1 MVHGTSIHRP
11 TALPAVAPRINSVK
25 ARTTPVFS
33 AISKQAPTSVA
44 SLTKSPVATAPTSLV
59 TTPQSQVPSA
69 ADDFRQLFGGLPGPA
84 APSPVT
90 TPAVAT
96 PVNPPFVPSFR
107 TASVTDGVNVWGLNS
122 DYFATK
128 DTAQWIANKYGTGQV
143 IETPFEGS
151 GGPFSA
157 SANEYQI
164 KMADG
169 RTVNAGIL
177 AGYYERNP
185 ESQFPGLADKL
196 IRGQLGLA

>member
-1 MVHGTSIHRP
+1 MVYGTSIHRP
-11 TALPAVAPRINSVK
+11 TALPAVAPRINTVK
-25 ARTTPVFS
+25 AKTTPVFS
-33 AISKQAPTSVA
+33 VISKQTPTAVA
-44 SLTKSPVATAPTSLV
+44 SVKQSPILAAPATLV

-69 ADDFRQLFGGLPGPA
+69 AADFRQLFGGGSA
-84 APSPVT
+84 VPSVVS

-107 TASVTDGVNVWGLNS
+107 TATITDGVSVWGLNS
-122 DYFATK
+122 NYFATK

-151 GGPFSA
+151 GGPFAA

>member
-1 MVHGTSIHRP
+1 MMVQGTSIHRP
-11 TALPAVAPRINSVK
+11 TGLPAAAPRINSVK

-33 AISKQAPTSVA
+33 LISKPSLSTLASVKESPASAAP
-44 SLTKSPVATAPTSLV
+44 ATLV
-59 TTPQSQVPSA
+59 TIPQSQVSTTTP
-69 ADDFRQLFGGLPGPA
+69 DIRQLFNGLPASVVTSA
-84 APSPVT
+84 AT
-90 TPAVAT
+90 TT
-96 PVNPPFVPSFR
+96 DPPFIPTFR
-107 TASVTDGVNVWGLNS
+107 TATVTDGVNVWPLNS
-122 DYFATK
+122 NYFASK

-151 GGPFSA
+151 GGPFAA

-177 AGYYERNP
+177 AGYYQRNP

>member
-1 MVHGTSIHRP
+1 
-11 TALPAVAPRINSVK
+11 
-25 ARTTPVFS
+25 
-33 AISKQAPTSVA
+33 
-44 SLTKSPVATAPTSLV
+44 
-59 TTPQSQVPSA
+59 
-69 ADDFRQLFGGLPGPA
+69 
-84 APSPVT
+84 
-90 TPAVAT
+90 VAT

-107 TASVTDGVNVWGLNS
+107 TATITDGVNVWGLNS
-122 DYFATK
+122 NYFATK

-143 IETPFEGS
+143 IETPFGGS
-151 GGPFSA
+151 GGPYAA

-177 AGYYERNP
+177 AGYYARNP

>member
-1 MVHGTSIHRP
+1 MVHATSIHRP
-11 TALPAVAPRINSVK
+11 IGLPAAAPRVSSPK
-25 ARTTPVFS
+25 ASTTPVFS
-33 AISKQAPTSVA
+33 ISSKQVASVKKSPASVA
-44 SLTKSPVATAPTSLV
+44 AANLT
-59 TTPQSQVPSA
+59 TTPQSQDTSA
-69 ADDFRQLFGGLPGPA
+69 SNDFRQLFGGQSGPA
-84 APSPVT
+84 APTPVT
-90 TPAVAT
+90 TPAVAAQVD
-96 PVNPPFVPSFR
+96 PGFVPSFR
-107 TASVTDGVNVWGLNS
+107 TATITDGVNVWNCNPN
-122 DYFATK
+122 YFAAK

-151 GGPFSA
+151 GGPFAA

-164 KMADG
+164 KLADG

>member
-11 TALPAVAPRINSVK
+11 TALPAAAPRINSVK

-33 AISKQAPTSVA
+33 VISRRSPSTVA
-44 SLTKSPVATAPTSLV
+44 SVKKSPASAAPPALV
-59 TTPQSQVPSA
+59 TSPQSQIPSA
-69 ADDFRQLFGGLPGPA
+69 APDIRQLFNGLPASAVTPA
-84 APSPVT
+84 AIT
-90 TPAVAT
+90 TADPA
-96 PVNPPFVPSFR
+96 FVPTFR
-107 TASVTDGVNVWGLNS
+107 AATVTDGVNVWPLNS
-122 DYFATK
+122 NYFASH

>member
-1 MVHGTSIHRP
+1 MVYGTSIHRP

-25 ARTTPVFS
+25 AKATPVFS
-33 AISKQAPTSVA
+33 VISKQAPTALA
-44 SLTKSPVATAPTSLV
+44 SLKQSPISAAPTTLV
-59 TTPQSQVPSA
+59 STPQSQVPSA
-69 ADDFRQLFGGLPGPA
+69 AADFRQLFGGGSP
-84 APSPVT
+84 APSVVS
-90 TPAVAT
+90 TPAPAV

-107 TASVTDGVNVWGLNS
+107 TATVTDGVNVWGLNS

-151 GGPFSA
+151 GGPFAA

>member
-1 MVHGTSIHRP
+1 MVQATSIHRP
-11 TALPAVAPRINSVK
+11 TAFSAIAPRINSVK
-25 ARTTPVFS
+25 SRTTPVFS
-33 AISKQAPTSVA
+33 VISKPTATTVA
-44 SLTKSPVATAPTSLV
+44 GVKKSPANTVPATLV

-69 ADDFRQLFGGLPGPA
+69 SPDIRQ
-84 APSPVT
+84 V
-90 TPAVAT
+90 
-96 PVNPPFVPSFR
+96 FVPAFR
-107 TASVTDGVNVWGLNS
+107 TATVTDGVSQWALNP

-151 GGPFSA
+151 GGPFAA

-164 KMADG
+164 KLADG
-169 RTVNAGIL
+169 RMVNAGIL

>member
-1 MVHGTSIHRP
+1 MVQGTSIHKP
-11 TALPAVAPRINSVK
+11 TAGSSVAPRINSVK

-33 AISKQAPTSVA
+33 VISTLSPTSGVSA
-44 SLTKSPVATAPTSLV
+44 KKSPVSSAPATPV
-59 TTPQSQVPSA
+59 TTPQSQVPSTTP
-69 ADDFRQLFGGLPGPA
+69 DIRQLFNGLPASVVSSA
-84 APSPVT
+84 AT
-90 TPAVAT
+90 TTA
-96 PVNPPFVPSFR
+96 NPPFVPTFR
-107 TASVTDGVNVWGLNS
+107 TATITDGVNVWGLNPN
-122 DYFATK
+122 YFASR

-151 GGPFSA
+151 GGPFAA

-177 AGYYERNP
+177 AGYYQRNP

>member
-1 MVHGTSIHRP
+1 MVYGTSIHRP
-11 TALPAVAPRINSVK
+11 TALPAVAPRINTVTTK
-25 ARTTPVFS
+25 TTPVFS
-33 AISKQAPTSVA
+33 VISRSPKRSSIAADPA
-44 SLTKSPVATAPTSLV
+44 SPV
-59 TTPQSQVPSA
+59 TTPQSQDPA
-69 ADDFRQLFGGLPGPA
+69 AAADFRQLFGSLPGPA
-84 APSPVT
+84 VPSTVI

-96 PVNPPFVPSFR
+96 PVDPPFVPSFR
-107 TASVTDGVNVWGLNS
+107 TATVTDGVNVWALNPN
-122 DYFATK
+122 YFATQ

-164 KMADG
+164 RMADG

-177 AGYYERNP
+177 AGYYQRNP

-196 IRGQLGLA
+196 IRAQLGLA

>member
-11 TALPAVAPRINSVK
+11 TSIPTAPRINSVK
-25 ARTTPVFS
+25 TRTNPIFS
-33 AISKQAPTSVA
+33 VISKQSPTPIA
-44 SLTKSPVATAPTSLV
+44 NLAATV
-59 TTPQSQVPSA
+59 ITTPPRSQVPA
-69 ADDFRQLFGGLPGPA
+69 AIPDIRQLFNGLPA
-84 APSPVT
+84 SVV
-90 TPAVAT
+90 TPADIT
-96 PVNPPFVPSFR
+96 PANPPFVPSFR
-107 TASVTDGVNVWGLNS
+107 TATVSDGVSVWGLNHN
-122 DYFATK
+122 YFATK

-143 IETPFEGS
+143 IETPFGGS
-151 GGPFSA
+151 GGPFAA

>member
-1 MVHGTSIHRP
+1 MMVQGTSIHRP
-11 TALPAVAPRINSVK
+11 TALSVAAPRINSVK

-33 AISKQAPTSVA
+33 VISRPSPTTVA
-44 SLTKSPVATAPTSLV
+44 SLKKSPASVAPATVV

-69 ADDFRQLFGGLPGPA
+69 APDIRQLFSGVPASVVPPA
-84 APSPVT
+84 AVT
-90 TPAVAT
+90 TT
-96 PVNPPFVPSFR
+96 DPPFVPTFR
-107 TASVTDGVNVWGLNS
+107 TATVTDGVSVWPLNS
-122 DYFATK
+122 NYFASK

-157 SANEYQI
+157 NANEYQI
-164 KMADG
+164 KLADG

-185 ESQFPGLADKL
+185 DSVFPGLADKL

>member
-1 MVHGTSIHRP
+1 MVQGTSIHRP
-11 TALPAVAPRINSVK
+11 TALPAVSPRINSVK

-33 AISKQAPTSVA
+33 VISKQQTTTVA
-44 SLTKSPVATAPTSLV
+44 SLKKAPVSAAPATLV
-59 TTPQSQVPSA
+59 TTPQSQVPSTA
-69 ADDFRQLFGGLPGPA
+69 PDIRQLFNGLPA
-84 APSPVT
+84 
-90 TPAVAT
+90 
-96 PVNPPFVPSFR
+96 PFVPTFR
-107 TASVTDGVNVWGLNS
+107 TATVTDGVNVWPLNS
-122 DYFATK
+122 NYFASK

-151 GGPFSA
+151 GGPFAA

-177 AGYYERNP
+177 AGYYDRNP

-196 IRGQLGLA
+196 IRGQLGLG

>member
-1 MVHGTSIHRP
+1 MVYGTSIHRP
-11 TALPAVAPRINSVK
+11 TAFPAVAPRINSVK
-25 ARTTPVFS
+25 TKTTLVFS
-33 AISKQAPTSVA
+33 VISKQAPTVLA
-44 SLTKSPVATAPTSLV
+44 SLKQSPISAAPTTLV

-69 ADDFRQLFGGLPGPA
+69 AADFRQLFGGGSP
-84 APSPVT
+84 APSVVS
-90 TPAVAT
+90 TPTVAM

-107 TASVTDGVNVWGLNS
+107 TATVTDGVNVWGLNS
-122 DYFATK
+122 NYFATK

-151 GGPFSA
+151 GGPFAA

-177 AGYYERNP
+177 AAYYQRNP

>member
-1 MVHGTSIHRP
+1 MVNGTSIHRP
-11 TALPAVAPRINSVK
+11 TALPTVAPRINSAK
-25 ARTTPVFS
+25 AKTTPVFS
-33 AISKQAPTSVA
+33 VISRQAPPPMA
-44 SLTKSPVATAPTSLV
+44 SLKQSPISAARATLV

-69 ADDFRQLFGGLPGPA
+69 AADFRQLFGSLPDPTV
-84 APSPVT
+84 PSTVLTPVV
-90 TPAVAT
+90 VA

-107 TASVTDGVNVWGLNS
+107 TATVTDGVNVWGLNS
-122 DYFATK
+122 NYFATK

-151 GGPFSA
+151 GGPFAA

>member
-1 MVHGTSIHRP
+1 MVNGTSIHRP
-11 TALPAVAPRINSVK
+11 TALPAVTPRINSVK
-25 ARTTPVFS
+25 AKTTPVFS
-33 AISKQAPTSVA
+33 VISKQAPTSLA
-44 SLTKSPVATAPTSLV
+44 SLKQSPISAAPTTLV
-59 TTPQSQVPSA
+59 STPQSQVPSA
-69 ADDFRQLFGGLPGPA
+69 AADFRQLFGGGSPGP
-84 APSPVT
+84 SVVS
-90 TPAVAT
+90 TPALAT

-107 TASVTDGVNVWGLNS
+107 TATVTDGVNVWGLNS
-122 DYFATK
+122 NYFATK

-151 GGPFSA
+151 GGPYAA

>member
-1 MVHGTSIHRP
+1 MVNGTSIHRP
-11 TALPAVAPRINSVK
+11 TAFPAVAPRINSVK
-25 ARTTPVFS
+25 AKTTPVFS
-33 AISKQAPTSVA
+33 VISKQASTAIA
-44 SLTKSPVATAPTSLV
+44 SLKQSPISATPTTLV

-69 ADDFRQLFGGLPGPA
+69 SADFRQLFGGGSS
-84 APSPVT
+84 APSAVVT
-90 TPAVAT
+90 PSVVA

-107 TASVTDGVNVWGLNS
+107 TATVTDGVNVWGLNS
-122 DYFATK
+122 NYFATK

-151 GGPFSA
+151 GGPFAA

>member
-1 MVHGTSIHRP
+1 M
-11 TALPAVAPRINSVK
+11 
-25 ARTTPVFS
+25 
-33 AISKQAPTSVA
+33 ISKQATTLAGPKKSAASTSTA
-44 SLTKSPVATAPTSLV
+44 SLTTL
-59 TTPQSQVPSA
+59 PQSQDPTAS
-69 ADDFRQLFGGLPGPA
+69 DNFRQLFGGPSGPA
-84 APSPVT
+84 APTPVT

-96 PVNPPFVPSFR
+96 PQVNQGFVPSFR
-107 TASVTDGVNVWGLNS
+107 AATVTDGVNVWTANPN
-122 DYFATK
+122 YFASK

-151 GGPFSA
+151 GGPFAA

-164 KMADG
+164 KLDDG

-196 IRGQLGLA
+196 IRAQLGLA